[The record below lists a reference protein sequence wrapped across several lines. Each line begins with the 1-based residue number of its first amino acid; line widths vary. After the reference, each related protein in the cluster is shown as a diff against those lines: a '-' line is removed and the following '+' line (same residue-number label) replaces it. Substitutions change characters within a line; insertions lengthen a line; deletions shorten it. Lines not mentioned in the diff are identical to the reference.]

1 MIAPR
6 EAASLLIVKLA
17 KQLRVTVKMSCKAKG
32 AAKETH
38 KGKLRPAKVWR
49 TQKVEE
55 GTRTTKN
62 SARDRKTKPGGR
74 KLIVMMGEHRTVT
87 SLLDILVANSTTYR
101 LLSTT
106 GILRVIG
113 SD

>member
-1 MIAPR
+1 M
-6 EAASLLIVKLA
+6 IVKLV
-17 KQLRVTVKMSCKAKG
+17 KQLRVTVKMRCKAKG
-32 AAKETH
+32 TTKENH
-38 KGKLRPAKVWR
+38 KGRLRPAKDWR
-49 TQKVEE
+49 AQKVED
-55 GTRTTKN
+55 GMRTTKN